1 MVIKQVR
8 FLLRQLILTKN
19 KKIMGNMSYCR
30 FENTVRAMQDC
41 VNAIREGETDDLSSY
56 ETVAIEQFL
65 ITAEEIVSLEND
77 IENLIKLN
85 YGN

>member
-1 MVIKQVR
+1 
-8 FLLRQLILTKN
+8 
-19 KKIMGNMSYCR
+19 MGNMSYCR

-65 ITAEEIVSLEND
+65 LIAHEIISLENS
-77 IENLIKLN
+77 IENTIEMN
-85 YGN
+85 YDNGN

>member
-1 MVIKQVR
+1 
-8 FLLRQLILTKN
+8 
-19 KKIMGNMSYCR
+19 MSYCR

>member
-1 MVIKQVR
+1 
-8 FLLRQLILTKN
+8 
-19 KKIMGNMSYCR
+19 MSYCR

-65 ITAEEIVSLEND
+65 LVAEEIVSLEND
-77 IENLIKLN
+77 IENLIELN

>member
-1 MVIKQVR
+1 
-8 FLLRQLILTKN
+8 
-19 KKIMGNMSYCR
+19 MSYCR

-41 VNAIREGETDDLSSY
+41 VNAIQEGRCDELSSY

>member
-1 MVIKQVR
+1 
-8 FLLRQLILTKN
+8 
-19 KKIMGNMSYCR
+19 MGNMSYCR

-65 ITAEEIVSLEND
+65 LIAEEIVSLEND
-77 IENLIKLN
+77 IENLMELN
-85 YGN
+85 HGN

>member
-1 MVIKQVR
+1 
-8 FLLRQLILTKN
+8 
-19 KKIMGNMSYCR
+19 MSYCR

-41 VNAIREGETDDLSSY
+41 VNAIQQGETEELSSY

-77 IENLIKLN
+77 IENIIKLN

>member
-1 MVIKQVR
+1 MA
-8 FLLRQLILTKN
+8 
-19 KKIMGNMSYCR
+19 NMSYCR

-41 VNAIREGETDDLSSY
+41 VNAIQEGEADDLSSY
-56 ETVAIEQFL
+56 ETIAIEQFL

-77 IENLIKLN
+77 IENLMKLN

>member
-1 MVIKQVR
+1 
-8 FLLRQLILTKN
+8 
-19 KKIMGNMSYCR
+19 
-30 FENTVRAMQDC
+30 MQDC
-41 VNAIREGETDDLSSY
+41 VNAIHEGEADDLSSY
-56 ETVAIEQFL
+56 ETVAIGQFL

>member
-1 MVIKQVR
+1 
-8 FLLRQLILTKN
+8 
-19 KKIMGNMSYCR
+19 MSYCR

-41 VNAIREGETDDLSSY
+41 VNAIQEGGCDELSSY

-77 IENLIKLN
+77 MENSIKLN

>member
-1 MVIKQVR
+1 
-8 FLLRQLILTKN
+8 
-19 KKIMGNMSYCR
+19 MSYCR

-41 VNAIREGETDDLSSY
+41 VNAIQEGECDELSSY

>member
-1 MVIKQVR
+1 
-8 FLLRQLILTKN
+8 
-19 KKIMGNMSYCR
+19 MSYCR

-41 VNAIREGETDDLSSY
+41 VNAIQEGEADDLSRY